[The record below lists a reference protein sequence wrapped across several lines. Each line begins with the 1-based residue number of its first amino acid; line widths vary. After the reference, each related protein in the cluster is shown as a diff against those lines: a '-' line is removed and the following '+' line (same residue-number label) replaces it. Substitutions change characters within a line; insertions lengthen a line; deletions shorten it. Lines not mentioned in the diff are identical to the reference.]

1 MTCKDYTRF
10 QKFYVQLCYRSY
22 TFFLQINVEKKEKET
37 NDFNSFSGLY
47 CTLNS
52 NQLIFH
58 PNFSVKNNNKHRPPC
73 YFFVNRNSY
82 CTNVSSLLKTV
93 LALKKIVNEEFQIA
107 KKCICFCD

>member
-47 CTLNS
+47 CT
-52 NQLIFH
+52 
-58 PNFSVKNNNKHRPPC
+58 
-73 YFFVNRNSY
+73 
-82 CTNVSSLLKTV
+82 
-93 LALKKIVNEEFQIA
+93 
-107 KKCICFCD
+107 